1 VRLFLAINLEPDVR
15 RAIVDATAALRT
27 AAPTLSWVDETR
39 LHLTLKFLG
48 EQSEEIVSALSE
60 SVSDVARRHRQF
72 TMHLGEI
79 GAFPNF
85 RRARVVWMG
94 IHRDPRLELLHHDV
108 ELACETH
115 GLELE
120 GRAFRPHLTLARVKG
135 RDRTNIEELRQLS
148 RASKKVDF
156 EEDSAVQSIDLMKS
170 NLGAAAKYEC
180 LHSAPLRSH

>member
-1 VRLFLAINLEPDVR
+1 VRLFLAINLDPGVR
-15 RAIVDATAALRT
+15 RAIVDATAPLRA
-27 AAPTLSWVDETR
+27 AAPTLSWVDESR

-48 EQSEEIVSALSE
+48 EQSEDIVPAISE
-60 SVSDVARRHRQF
+60 SVRDVARRHRQF
-72 TMHLGEI
+72 AMHLGEI

-115 GLELE
+115 GLELD
-120 GRAFRPHLTLARVKG
+120 GRAFRPHLTLARVK
-135 RDRTNIEELRQLS
+135 DRADVEQLRQLS
-148 RASKKVDF
+148 RASKKLDF

-170 NLGAAAKYEC
+170 NLGAAANYEC
-180 LHSAPLRSH
+180 LHAASLRPN

>member
-48 EQSEEIVSALSE
+48 EQSEEIVPALGE

-120 GRAFRPHLTLARVKG
+120 GRAFRPHLTLGRVK
-135 RDRTNIEELRQLS
+135 DRTNVEELRQLS

>member
-1 VRLFLAINLEPDVR
+1 MRLFLAINLEPDVR

-48 EQSEEIVSALSE
+48 EQSEEIVPALSE
-60 SVSDVARRHRQF
+60 SVSDVAWRHRQF

-120 GRAFRPHLTLARVKG
+120 GRAFRPHLTLARVK
-135 RDRTNIEELRQLS
+135 DRTNVEELRQLS

-156 EEDSAVQSIDLMKS
+156 EEESAVQSIDLMKS

>member
-1 VRLFLAINLEPDVR
+1 VRLFLAINLEPGVR
-15 RAIVDATAALRT
+15 HAIVDATAPLRT

-48 EQSEEIVSALSE
+48 EQSDEIVPGLGASLS
-60 SVSDVARRHRQF
+60 DAARRHRQF

-94 IHRDPRLELLHHDV
+94 IRHDPRLELLHHDV
-108 ELACETH
+108 ELACEAH
-115 GLELE
+115 GLEID
-120 GRAFRPHLTLARVKG
+120 GRAFRPHLTLARVK
-135 RDRTNIEELRQLS
+135 DRTKVEELRQLS

-156 EEDSAVQSIDLMKS
+156 EEESAVQSIDLMES
-170 NLGAAAKYEC
+170 TLGRAAKYEC
-180 LHSAPLRSH
+180 IHAASLRPN